1 MTFYTSGDWIVDKDY
16 ETTFDVFK
24 FMCEQYSEIVSEL
37 PFDEVDIEVN
47 QTDLS
52 EENSYGFC
60 QIDGNGEFLIHIHNN
75 LVPTEYAVTLMH
87 ELIHV
92 RQTLEGL
99 FDYDRREEEAVIWE
113 DILSKEFWDSY
124 GSGTF
129 FSTPW
134 THTVYNKKVKQENH
148 E

>member
-1 MTFYTSGDWIVDKDY
+1 MTLFTSGDWHVDCEKILCTDI
-16 ETTFDVFK
+16 FD
-24 FMCEQYSEIVSEL
+24 FMCNRFPKLKDVN
-37 PFDEVDIEVN
+37 VIEVN
-47 QTDLS
+47 QVDLTTD
-52 EENSYGFC
+52 NAVGFC
-60 QIDGNGEFLIHIHNN
+60 QVDEDGEFLIHIHNN